1 MAHVPTSLSMQR
13 LGVPKGPVA
22 SLFGVL
28 QRSIHRVRTA
38 YGDSETCFVSD
49 PADPIQGI
57 GQGNGCGPAG
67 WVALSTPIMMMLRQL
82 GFGFWTLS
90 AITCKLFYTMGFAFV
105 DDIDLFH
112 TGQDLQTGKDLI
124 PEMQQAVNWW
134 EKGITATG
142 GSLVPQKSYW
152 GLLDHKWDPLTAK
165 WSLRSID
172 ETPGEITIRKVNSD
186 EMENLR
192 RIEPTEAVK
201 TLGVMLNLEGTDTA
215 EASYLREKSEVWAEH
230 IRTGVIT
237 KNDAWYALNTTVMKT
252 MEYPMAAI
260 CLSRK

>member
-1 MAHVPTSLSMQR
+1 MASEFNANNKQLGRDMMNHGESCKIFPEEHGGSRKGRQAAEQVLNKRLSLDLTRQTRRTGALAGTDAKSCYDRMAHVPTSLSMQR

-172 ETPGEITIRKVNSD
+172 ETPG
-186 EMENLR
+186 
-192 RIEPTEAVK
+192 
-201 TLGVMLNLEGTDTA
+201 
-215 EASYLREKSEVWAEH
+215 
-230 IRTGVIT
+230 
-237 KNDAWYALNTTVMKT
+237 
-252 MEYPMAAI
+252 
-260 CLSRK
+260 